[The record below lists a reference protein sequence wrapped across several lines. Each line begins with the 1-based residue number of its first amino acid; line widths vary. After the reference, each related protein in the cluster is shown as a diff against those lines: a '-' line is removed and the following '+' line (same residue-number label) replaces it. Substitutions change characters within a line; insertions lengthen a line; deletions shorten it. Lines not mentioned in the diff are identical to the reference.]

1 MNWEEKYMGFS
12 LHDYQAQ
19 AKDFLITHPKAG
31 LFLDVGFGKTLTTLA
46 ALLYLS
52 LPEPRSRKGSLLH
65 DPFP

>member
-1 MNWEEKYMGFS
+1 MGFS

-46 ALLYLS
+46 ALLEMGMRGLI
-52 LPEPRSRKGSLLH
+52 L
-65 DPFP
+65 DQ